1 MFSNK
6 NIVFILVLFLT
17 SLASRPGLGQF
28 SQPNHPEL
36 EWFTMTT
43 EHFEIHFH
51 AGAERSA
58 RVVAQIAEEIY
69 GPVTQLYQ
77 YQPDGKVHFIIKD
90 HDDNSNGAAFYYDNK
105 VEIWAPQM
113 TFILRG
119 THNWLRNVVTH
130 EFTHMISLGA
140 ARKISRQVPA
150 VYFQAIGYEEEKR
163 PDVLYGYPN
172 VIVSY
177 PLAMTSVPMWWAE
190 GVAQFQVDGFDY
202 DRWDSHRDMLIRTA
216 ALADKL
222 FSFDE
227 MGYFGKNSLG
237 NERVYNSGYALIR
250 YIARQYGQEKMAQ
263 LAQAQSSLFRYT
275 IDGVLKD
282 VLGVSAKQLYE
293 QWQGELS
300 GYYRT
305 VAGQIA
311 ANQVEGKLLVPEGIA
326 NVFPIFS
333 PDGQKIAYAG
343 SKNSDYLSFT
353 HLMIYNLQD
362 QKARRLVSR
371 VDTPISWSPD
381 GKKLVFGKIERGK
394 NESLF
399 YDLVIYDLE
408 SDKSHQITHGQRLHS
423 PTWSP
428 DGQNIIAI
436 TQADGTDNLVMVTS
450 AGKDLRPI
458 THYRHGEAIYT
469 PRFAPDGKSI
479 VCALAANHGRDVVM
493 IDVSNGQ
500 EHRIVADQG
509 DARDPVFSPDGNRI
523 YFSWDRDGIFNIYSV
538 NLAGQELQQWTN
550 VLGGAFMPTVGP
562 NGSLI
567 FANFQYDGYKIAY
580 LETPQPVE
588 IKPKSPEFTAAINR
602 LGFGNGQAESWS
614 PAVVQARNYDDRKA
628 AELDVKPYGMRFGK
642 ISFLPRLMVDYGT
655 LKLGTY
661 FLSSDVLDRYSLI
674 GGASLNRN
682 LDLDLF
688 GLFEYRKFRP
698 DLFLEFYAIT
708 RHRSEQVDIYEQDPD
723 NPIDLPKVN
732 IDIRFNLLEADL
744 GVRKIKPT
752 EDSELIG
759 TFVHSR
765 YSSRA
770 KDFFFQG
777 LTFRIP
783 SGTYLIGN
791 QWKLD
796 YVLDQVLPT
805 MDYPIGPRGGRQA
818 KITYAYERNKF
829 AEDFSINAGIIQGN
843 YKNYNY
849 HRLELDWR
857 EFYGLPWFRH
867 SLDLHLR
874 AGYIDRAVDDFF
886 NFFAGGLPGLKGY
899 PFYSIEGRKLAFGR
913 LTYRFPIA
921 RKLGLNFLHITLD
934 KVYAGVFAEVGNAF
948 NQDRLVIEDLKRDLG
963 AQLRM
968 SAFSFYGF
976 PTTVFFDVAYG
987 LDRVVNRQVSGANR
1001 IEAYEYGK
1009 EWRYYFGVA
1018 FDFMD

>member
-1 MFSNK
+1 MIFQ
-6 NIVFILVLFLT
+6 
-17 SLASRPGLGQF
+17 PGFGQF
-28 SQPNHPEL
+28 TQPNHPEL
-36 EWFTMTT
+36 EWYTITT

-51 AGAERSA
+51 VGAERTA
-58 RVVAQIAEEIY
+58 RVVAQIAEDIY

-77 YQPDGKVHFIIKD
+77 YQPDGKIHFIIKD
-90 HDDNSNGAAFYYDNK
+90 YDDNSNGAAFYYDNK

-130 EFTHMISLGA
+130 EFAHMISLGA
-140 ARKISRQVPA
+140 ARKLSRQVPA
-150 VYFQAIGYEEEKR
+150 VYFQAMGYEEEKR

-172 VIVSY
+172 VIISY

-190 GVAQFQVDGFDY
+190 GVAQYQVEGFDY

-216 ALADKL
+216 ALAGKL

-250 YIARQYGQEKMAQ
+250 YIAKQYGQEKMAK
-263 LAQAQSSLFRYT
+263 LAQAQTSLFRYT
-275 IDGVLKD
+275 IDGALQD
-282 VLGVSAKQLYE
+282 VLGLSAKQLYD
-293 QWQGELS
+293 QWHTELS
-300 GYYRT
+300 GYYLA
-305 VAGQIA
+305 VAQQIIPS
-311 ANQVEGKLLVPEGIA
+311 QVEGELIVPDGIA

-333 PDGQKIAYAG
+333 PDGQKVAFAG
-343 SKNSDYLSFT
+343 SKNSDYLSLT
-353 HLMIYNLQD
+353 HLMVYDLRD
-362 QKARRLVSR
+362 RKTKKLVGR
-371 VDTPISWSPD
+371 VDTPASWSPD
-381 GKKLVFGKIERGK
+381 GKKLVFGKNTRGK
-394 NESLF
+394 NESQF
-399 YDLVIYDLE
+399 YDLFIHDPE
-408 SDKSHQITHGQRLHS
+408 RNKTQQITHSRRLHS
-423 PTWSP
+423 PAWSP
-428 DGQNIIAI
+428 DGQKIIAI
-436 TQADGTDNLVMVTS
+436 TQADGTDNLVQLEVTG
-450 AGKDLRPI
+450 ANIQPL
-458 THYRHGEAIYT
+458 THHRQGEAIYT
-469 PRFAPDGKSI
+469 PRFAPDGKS
-479 VCALAANHGRDVVM
+479 VVYAMANNHGRDIVL
-493 IDVSNGQ
+493 IDLTTGQ
-500 EHRIVADQG
+500 EHRLVANQG
-509 DARDPVFSPDGNRI
+509 DARDPVFSPDGSRI
-523 YFSWDRDGIFNIYSV
+523 YFAWDREGIFNIYSIDRS
-538 NLAGQELQQWTN
+538 GQELQQWTN
-550 VLGGAFMPTVGP
+550 VLGGAFMPTVAGT
-562 NGSLI
+562 GSLI
-567 FANFQYDGYKIAY
+567 YANFQYDGYKIAY
-580 LETPQPVE
+580 LENPQPIE
-588 IKPKSPEFTAAINR
+588 MKTSPSELAAAINR
-602 LGFGNGQAESWS
+602 LGFGNGYTENWS
-614 PAVVQARNYDDRKA
+614 PAVVKAREYDARKVTELA
-628 AELDVKPYGMRFGK
+628 ARPYGMRFGK
-642 ISFLPRLMVDYGT
+642 ISFLPRVMLDYGT

-674 GGASLNRN
+674 GGASLNRDM
-682 LDLDLF
+682 DLDLF
-688 GLFEYRKFRP
+688 GIFEYRRFRP

-708 RHRSEQVDIYEQDPD
+708 RHRSERVDIYEQDPE
-723 NPIDLPKVN
+723 NPVDLPKVN

-759 TFVHSR
+759 TFIHSR

-796 YVLDQVLPT
+796 YVLDQVMPA
-805 MDYPIGPRGGRQA
+805 MDQTIGPRGGRQA
-818 KITYAYERNKF
+818 KVTYAYERNKF
-829 AEDFSINAGIIQGN
+829 AKDFSINAGIIQGN

-849 HRLELDWR
+849 HRIELDWR

-948 NQDRLVIEDLKRDLG
+948 NQDRLRIGDLKRDLG

-987 LDRVVNRQVSGANR
+987 LDRVVNRQVTGTDR
-1001 IEAYEYGK
+1001 VEAYEYGK
-1009 EWRYYFGVA
+1009 EWRYYLGVA